1 MNQNGSSKNDAK
13 DLLLKDYDGLTQ
25 SLSESEKIGETR
37 VNWFVGVVTTAAA
50 AFVALVT
57 SKDHRPTDARLQQ
70 IAVGALVTLLVFGV
84 MTLLRIRN
92 RNKTTDGFKTDLA
105 RIRRIFRD
113 HFEHDGVLKNY
124 RPFQSRD
131 RRRNFGGLADMVAS
145 LNGLLAGGLA
155 VALLFHCDFW
165 NRFGYLG
172 QIVSALLVGLAA
184 FMVQDF
190 FLLRN
195 YPRITHAGG
204 VVYRVRNSTVQYLLV
219 GPKKPKKDSPKEWL
233 LPKGHIE
240 RHEKARDT
248 ALREVTEETG
258 EIVRVICPIDTVP
271 FEVQGKPVCAKFYLM
286 EEIEE
291 GTSTERRSGWFSY
304 QEAHSKAT
312 YPETR
317 QVLEWAEAKRS
328 ARTGNPQF
336 HLREL

>member
-1 MNQNGSSKNDAK
+1 MKKNSEGNSKDDAK
-13 DLLLKDYDGLTQ
+13 DLLLKDYDSLTQ

-57 SKDHRPTDARLQQ
+57 SKDYRPTDDRLQQ

-92 RNKTTDGFKTDLA
+92 RNKTTDGFKKDIA

-113 HFEHDGVLKNY
+113 HFEHDGVLTNY
-124 RPFQSRD
+124 RPFQKRD
-131 RRRNFGGLADMVAS
+131 RRRNLGGLADMVAS
-145 LNGLLAGGLA
+145 INGLLAAGLA
-155 VALLFHCDFW
+155 VALLFRCDFW

-172 QIVSALLVGLAA
+172 QIAIALLVALAA
-184 FMVQDF
+184 FMAQDF

-204 VVYRVRNSTVQYLLV
+204 VVYRADNSTVEYLLV

-240 RHEKARDT
+240 RHEKIRDA
-248 ALREVTEETG
+248 ALREVAEETG
-258 EIVRVICPIDTVP
+258 ETTRVICPIGTVK
-271 FEVQGKPVCAKFYLM
+271 FEAQGKPVCAKFYLM
-286 EEIEE
+286 EEIVK
-291 GTSTERRSGWFSY
+291 GTSTDRRSGWFSY
-304 QEAHSKAT
+304 QEALSKAT
-312 YPETR
+312 HPETR
-317 QVLEWAEAKRS
+317 RLLKWAEAKRS
-328 ARTGNPQF
+328 SRAG
-336 HLREL
+336 